1 MGIVI
6 EEVDSSK
13 VEEAPAAPVAAAKPK
28 KKKIVIEEVDSSK
41 VEEDSCDFPDWSQ
54 KQKENLDRVS
64 KNQKQRKKKIVIE
77 EVDSSK
83 VEEAPAAPVVAAKP
97 KKKKIVIEE
106 VDSSKVEEAP

>member
-1 MGIVI
+1 MG
-6 EEVDSSK
+6 EVDSSK
-13 VEEAPAAPVAAAKPK
+13 GQEAPAAPVVAAKPK

-41 VEEDSCDFPDWSQ
+41 VEEDSCDSPDWPQ

-97 KKKKIVIEE
+97 KKAKKIVIEE
-106 VDSSKVEEAP
+106 V